1 MGNATSSR
9 RHCHGA
15 LNELVLQT
23 SCCSNPKHAKS
34 VMKVRQQS
42 ESVTTSGLHGLISKH
57 PRGSLS
63 TTITPASSARSHS
76 TTTPALSSRSPSPFR
91 LHRHSVSTT
100 TASNDE
106 QKVHEGKHNHMMC
119 WSESHLS
126 HLLGD
131 CMETPRG
138 EMTLMKE
145 QPTASSDGL
154 HLRPSSTP
162 LSPSRP
168 TKAPSPSGAM
178 RMSSDVSHAVSPAR
192 HKHKNRNHRRKQADA
207 EQHDHEGT
215 HEWDDLH
222 SMIHRDNQHLAWMSA
237 DQKGKDAQ
245 AQGLEIQNRLALMG
259 CTRPA

>member
-9 RHCHGA
+9 RHCHGS

-34 VMKVRQQS
+34 VMKMRQQS
-42 ESVTTSGLHGLISKH
+42 ESVTTSGLIAKH

-63 TTITPASSARSHS
+63 TTTTPASSARSHS
-76 TTTPALSSRSPSPFR
+76 TIIPASSTRSPSPFQ
-91 LHRHSVSTT
+91 LHRRSLSTA

-106 QKVHEGKHNHMMC
+106 QKVQEGKHNDMMC

-131 CMETPRG
+131 CMETPSG
-138 EMTLMKE
+138 DMTLMME
-145 QPTASSDGL
+145 QHTTNFDGL

-168 TKAPSPSGAM
+168 TQAQSPCGAM
-178 RMSSDVSHAVSPAR
+178 RMSSDLNHAVSPAR
-192 HKHKNRNHRRKQADA
+192 HKHKNRNHRRKQAEA

-222 SMIHRDNQHLAWMSA
+222 SMIHRDNQHLAWMSSG
-237 DQKGKDAQ
+237 QEGKDAL
-245 AQGLEIQNRLALMG
+245 AQGLQIQDRLSLMVS
-259 CTRPA
+259 TRPARPA